1 MIVSRT
7 PFRISLFGGGTD
19 YPTWFREHGGSVIGT
34 AIDKYCYISVRR
46 LPPFFEH
53 KSKIIYSKVE
63 LVKDLAEIEH
73 PAVRGILSELGVT
86 DGVEIHHDADLPARS
101 GLGSSSSFTVGLLN
115 ALYALNGRMISKRD
129 LGRQAIRIEQEV
141 LKEDVGCQDQ
151 LWASYGGFNRFDFHP
166 DGNFSVVPFILPP
179 ARRAELAQS
188 LMLFFTGFSRFA
200 TDFAQDQIKNMKS
213 RKNQLRMIR
222 SLVDSAADILLDP
235 KTPLRELGELMHQSW
250 QIKRE
255 LADSVS
261 NSQIDDIY
269 DAGRDAGAVGGKL
282 LGAGGGGFMV
292 LLVDPEKRS
301 LVRERLRKLIHV
313 NVGFDSD
320 GSKIIVYQPDEI
332 LEANYNECARLPIV
346 ESGRLALCSEHDQA
360 IDEVVDMRE

>member
-1 MIVSRT
+1 MIISRT

-53 KSKIIYSKVE
+53 KTKIVYTRVE
-63 LVKDLAEIEH
+63 LVKEVSEIEH
-73 PAVRGILSELGVT
+73 PAVRGILTEMDVNEGL
-86 DGVEIHHDADLPARS
+86 EIHHDADLPARS
-101 GLGSSSSFTVGLLN
+101 GLGSSSAFTVGLLN
-115 ALYALNGRMISKRD
+115 ALHALDCRMISKRD
-129 LGRQAIRIEQEV
+129 LGREAIRIEQEV

-151 LWASYGGFNRFDFHP
+151 LWAAYGGFNRIDFYP
-166 DGNFSVVPFILPP
+166 DGSFSVAPFILPP

-200 TDFAQDQIKNMKS
+200 TDFAQDQIKNMNN

-222 SLVDSAADILLDP
+222 GMVDSAAEILLDQ
-235 KTPLRELGELMHQSW
+235 KAPLRELGELMHQSW

-255 LADSVS
+255 LAASVT
-261 NSQIDDIY
+261 NSQIDEIY
-269 DAGRDAGAVGGKL
+269 EAGRDAGAVGGKL

-301 LVRERLRKLIHV
+301 QVRERLRKLIHV
-313 NVGFDSD
+313 NVGFDND
-320 GSKIIVYQPDEI
+320 GSKIVIYQPDE
-332 LEANYNECARLPIV
+332 
-346 ESGRLALCSEHDQA
+346 
-360 IDEVVDMRE
+360 M